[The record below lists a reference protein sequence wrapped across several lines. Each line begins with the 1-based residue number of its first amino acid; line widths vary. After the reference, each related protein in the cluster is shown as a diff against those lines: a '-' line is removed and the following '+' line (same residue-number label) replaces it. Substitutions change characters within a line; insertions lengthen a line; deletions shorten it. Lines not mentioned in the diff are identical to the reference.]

1 MHYQKCNQF
10 EYSYIINK
18 TISSKFPSHFIY
30 YDDSAQKM
38 IKDFFLALFLLLQ
51 QLSSTR
57 CTGCTIF
64 ELWKV
69 QFILNFTSFN
79 MKWCYYQLHLN
90 SPRGYIFLVDFYK
103 RKELILMLCS
113 VGLRRI
119 PPELKIGI
127 WNIGCLFQYGWS
139 VSPQN
144 GDQVSTWKI
153 VALWLRRIPPEQRSD
168 IWTLGACCT

>member
-1 MHYQKCNQF
+1 MNFMHYQKCNQF

-69 QFILNFTSFN
+69 QFISNFTSFN
-79 MKWCYYQLHLN
+79 MKWCYYTSSQLTSWVH
-90 SPRGYIFLVDFYK
+90 IFGCVWFMIRISTK
-103 RKELILMLCS
+103 RKEMILVPGLL
-113 VGLRRI
+113 VLRRI
-119 PPELKIGI
+119 PQE
-127 WNIGCLFQYGWS
+127 N
-139 VSPQN
+139 
-144 GDQVSTWKI
+144 
-153 VALWLRRIPPEQRSD
+153 WLAGS
-168 IWTLGACCT
+168 L